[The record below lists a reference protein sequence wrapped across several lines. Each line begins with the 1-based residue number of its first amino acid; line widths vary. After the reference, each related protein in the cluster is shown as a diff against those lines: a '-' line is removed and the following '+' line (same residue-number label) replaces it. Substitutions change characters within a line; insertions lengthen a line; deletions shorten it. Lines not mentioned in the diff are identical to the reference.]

1 MANSEIFKTS
11 FKGYNKEEVVAY
23 IENLNRQATMLQKEL
38 DEVHARLE
46 QMEDEQREDREEQQR
61 IEANSEELIASIAE
75 EMRVELTEELRAQL
89 TEELRPSIEKEM
101 RQKVE
106 QEMASKY
113 EAVARSEIN
122 QRIQNQADEVQE
134 LRRRAQLYDDNREVL
149 ADLMIKAKNDAEAI
163 IKDAEDRAKAL
174 REDAEQRY
182 RLLISDYKALKSNVL
197 AERREAA
204 DRMNTALRALDDFEK
219 RFACID
225 QDIANSM
232 AHLAE

>member
-11 FKGYNKEEVVAY
+11 FKGYNKDEVIAY
-23 IENLNRQATMLQKEL
+23 IDSLNRQATMLQKEL

-46 QMEDEQREDREEQQR
+46 QMEDEQREVRAEQER
-61 IEANSEELIASIAE
+61 VAAEAE
-75 EMRVELTEELRAQL
+75 ETRAAVVEEVTAELYEQL
-89 TEELRPSIEKEM
+89 CDQIAAELRPSIEKEM
-101 RQKVE
+101 RQKIE
-106 QEMASKY
+106 IEMAPKY

-149 ADLMIKAKNDAEAI
+149 ADLMIKAKNDAETIVKEAQ
-163 IKDAEDRAKAL
+163 DRAKAL
-174 REDAEQRY
+174 REDAENRY
-182 RLLISDYKALKSNVL
+182 RLLISDYKALKSNLL

-204 DRMNTALRALDDFEK
+204 DKLHIAQRALDDFEK
-219 RFACID
+219 RFSCID
-225 QDIANSM
+225 QDIAHSM

>member
-1 MANSEIFKTS
+1 MANSEIFKTT
-11 FKGYNKEEVVAY
+11 FKGYNKEEVIAY
-23 IENLNRQATMLQKEL
+23 IDNLNRQSTMLQKEL

-61 IEANSEELIASIAE
+61 MEIDA
-75 EMRVELTEELRAQL
+75 EELRAAVAEDMKEELSEQL
-89 TEELRPSIEKEM
+89 RVQIAEELRPAIEKEM

-122 QRIQNQADEVQE
+122 QRIQSQSDEIQE

-174 REDAEQRY
+174 RDDAEQRY
-182 RLLISDYKALKSNVL
+182 RLLISDYKALKSNLL
-197 AERREAA
+197 AERREAV
-204 DRMNTALRALDDFEK
+204 DKLNVALKALDDFEK
-219 RFACID
+219 RFSCID

>member
-11 FKGYNKEEVVAY
+11 FKGYNKDEVIAY
-23 IENLNRQATMLQKEL
+23 IDSLNRQATMLQKEL
-38 DEVHARLE
+38 DEVYARLE
-46 QMEDEQREDREEQQR
+46 QIEDEQKEDREEQQR
-61 IEANSEELIASIAE
+61 VAADA
-75 EMRVELTEELRAQL
+75 EELRAAIVEEVKAELSEQL
-89 TEELRPSIEKEM
+89 RDQIAEELRPVIEKEM

-106 QEMASKY
+106 TEMALKY

-122 QRIQNQADEVQE
+122 QRIQNQADEIQE
-134 LRRRAQLYDDNREVL
+134 LRRRAQLYDNNREVL
-149 ADLMIKAKNDAEAI
+149 ADLMIKAKTDAEGI
-163 IKDAEDRAKAL
+163 IKDAENRAKAL
-174 REDAEQRY
+174 RDDAEQRY

-204 DRMNTALRALDDFEK
+204 DRMNTALRALEDFEK
-219 RFACID
+219 RFSCID

>member
-11 FKGYNKEEVVAY
+11 FKGYNKDEVIAY
-23 IENLNRQATMLQKEL
+23 IDSLNRQATMLQKEL

-61 IEANSEELIASIAE
+61 IVADAEEVRASIVEEVTAE
-75 EMRVELTEELRAQL
+75 LYEQLREQIA
-89 TEELRPSIEKEM
+89 EELRP
-101 RQKVE
+101 
-106 QEMASKY
+106 
-113 EAVARSEIN
+113 AVARSEIN
-122 QRIQNQADEVQE
+122 QRIQSQAAEVQE

-149 ADLMIKAKNDAEAI
+149 ADLMIKAKTDAEAI
-163 IKDAEDRAKAL
+163 IKDAQDRAKAL

-197 AERREAA
+197 AERREAV
-204 DRMNTALRALDDFEK
+204 DRMNIALRALDDFEK
-219 RFACID
+219 RFSCID

>member
-1 MANSEIFKTS
+1 MANSEIFKTA
-11 FKGYNKEEVVAY
+11 FKGYNKEEVIAY
-23 IENLNRQATMLQKEL
+23 IDGLNRQATMLQKEL

-46 QMEDEQREDREEQQR
+46 QLEDEQREEREERQR
-61 IEANSEELIASIAE
+61 VAEDAE
-75 EMRVELTEELRAQL
+75 EVRAAVVEEVTAELYAQL
-89 TEELRPSIEKEM
+89 REQIAEELRPAIEKEM

-106 QEMASKY
+106 IEMAPKY

-122 QRIQNQADEVQE
+122 QRIQHQADEVQE

-149 ADLMIKAKNDAEAI
+149 ADLMIKAKNDAEALV
-163 IKDAEDRAKAL
+163 KDAEKRAKAL

-182 RLLISDYKALKSNVL
+182 RLLISDYKALKSNLL
-197 AERREAA
+197 AERREAS
-204 DRMNTALRALDDFEK
+204 DKLNTAMRALDEFEK
-219 RFACID
+219 RFSCID

>member
-1 MANSEIFKTS
+1 MANSEIFKTA
-11 FKGYNKEEVVAY
+11 FKGYNKDEVIAY
-23 IENLNRQATMLQKEL
+23 IDSLNRQSTMLQKEL

-46 QMEDEQREDREEQQR
+46 QMEDEQREDLEAQQQAAANVEEIR
-61 IEANSEELIASIAE
+61 ASVAE
-75 EMRVELTEELRAQL
+75 EVKAELSEQIRAQV
-89 TEELRPSIEKEM
+89 TEELRPIIEKEM

-106 QEMASKY
+106 QEMAPKY

-122 QRIQNQADEVQE
+122 QRLQSQSDEIQE
-134 LRRRAQLYDDNREVL
+134 LRKRAQLYDDNREIL
-149 ADLMIKAKNDAEAI
+149 AELIIKAKSDAEAI

-174 REDAEQRY
+174 RDDAEQRY

-204 DRMNTALRALDDFEK
+204 DKLNIAQKALDDFEK
-219 RFACID
+219 RFSCID